1 MRGRKSNAD
10 ARRQQIIALTTNG
23 RFVRPADIAKELKV
37 SGETVRRDLL
47 ALEESGDLQRV
58 HGGALSPPVVN
69 PTEPSRG
76 IRSAVHQQEK
86 SAIAELAVAQVD
98 DDDTLFLDVG
108 TTVEAA
114 AAALPPT
121 FHGVVVTHSLA
132 VATVLGDRNLE
143 VIVLGGRL
151 RVGEMS
157 MYGPATLNQ
166 LQGYNATVA
175 LLGSG
180 GSDLEAGM
188 TDYSMEDVAVKQL
201 MIERASRTFIL
212 GASDKF
218 GKRATRYVCALVD
231 VTGVITGSPVSST
244 IRTRMLAASVNVL
257 VAP

>member
-1 MRGRKSNAD
+1 MTSRKSNAEK
-10 ARRQQIIALTTNG
+10 RRQQIITLTING
-23 RFVRPADIAKELKV
+23 RFIRPADIAKELKV

-47 ALEESGDLQRV
+47 ALEESGALQRV

-76 IRSAVHQQEK
+76 IRSAAHHQEK
-86 SAIAELAVAQVD
+86 TAIAALAVAQID
-98 DDDTLFLDVG
+98 DEDTLFLDVG

-114 AAALPPT
+114 AAVLPHT

-132 VATVLGDRNLE
+132 VATVLNDRNLE

-151 RVGEMS
+151 RLGEMS

-180 GSDLEAGM
+180 GIDLEAGM
-188 TDYSMEDVAVKQL
+188 TDYSMEDVAIKQL

-212 GASDKF
+212 GASEKF
-218 GKRATRYVCALVD
+218 GKRATRYVCDLAR
-231 VTGVITGSPVSST
+231 VTGVITGSPLPATV
-244 IRTRMLAASVNVL
+244 RTRLLGASVNVL